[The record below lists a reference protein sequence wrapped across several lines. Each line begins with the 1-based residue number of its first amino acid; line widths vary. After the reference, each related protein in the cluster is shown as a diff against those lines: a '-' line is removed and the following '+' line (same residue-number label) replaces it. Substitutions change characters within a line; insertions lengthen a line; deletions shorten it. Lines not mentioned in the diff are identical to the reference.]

1 VWKIQESKCKNFT
14 NNIVG
19 TTHSGTFSE
28 LHGEEV
34 CTTVPSM
41 TFQLDASLCPH
52 WIEAYV
58 LRLQEKS
65 LNDDPGNDKFVLE
78 SHFFLVKGLDF

>member
-1 VWKIQESKCKNFT
+1 MN
-14 NNIVG
+14 
-19 TTHSGTFSE
+19 
-28 LHGEEV
+28 L
-34 CTTVPSM
+34 VPECGYMFPFHAQVLLCGKYKKVSATISPIILWTQH
-41 TFQLDASLCPH
+41 TFQFDASLCPH

-65 LNDDPGNDKFVLE
+65 LNDDPGNDKFGPK

>member
-1 VWKIQESKCKNFT
+1 
-14 NNIVG
+14 
-19 TTHSGTFSE
+19 
-28 LHGEEV
+28 
-34 CTTVPSM
+34 M

-52 WIEAYV
+52 WVEAYV

-65 LNDDPGNDKFVLE
+65 LNDDPGNDKFGLE